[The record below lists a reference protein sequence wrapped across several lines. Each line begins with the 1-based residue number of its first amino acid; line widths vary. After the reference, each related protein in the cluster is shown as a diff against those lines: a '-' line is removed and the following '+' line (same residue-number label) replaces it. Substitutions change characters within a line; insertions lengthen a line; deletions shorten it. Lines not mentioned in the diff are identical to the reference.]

1 VRHHPDRRREVGR
14 LGVFHEKAARAEAQR
29 VEEILVESERGEYDD
44 AHASEVGVGG
54 DLTGGF
60 QPVKSRHAD
69 VHEDHVG
76 PELSGQVHDAG
87 PVRRL
92 ADDLDVVAGVEQRL
106 EPARTRLWSSA
117 SRTRII
123 ART

>member
-92 ADDLDVVAGVEQRL
+92 VEQRL